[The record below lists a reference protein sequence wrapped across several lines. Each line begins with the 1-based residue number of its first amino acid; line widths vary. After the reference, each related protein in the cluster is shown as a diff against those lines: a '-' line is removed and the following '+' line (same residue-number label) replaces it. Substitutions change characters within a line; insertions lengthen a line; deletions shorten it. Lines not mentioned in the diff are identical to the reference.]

1 MQRQPMDV
9 IGRKIAA
16 LVIIFS
22 FIWQTAC
29 EVVSAQPVPD
39 PYPDKVDLGVQGIT
53 LNYRESTE
61 KVLGREVTFEKIE
74 HQTAR
79 LICLNQNGS
88 EALTL
93 LNHNAA
99 IPNSVQEFNVGPAEP
114 GAVDQC
120 GLSGIRTFISG
131 RGIRLGMGASQ
142 LIRML
147 GPDYRARGSG
157 SDVVMEYSIKGNAYS
172 PFLQHYGEGE
182 YFGHYT
188 LRNGKLIKFRFGF
201 GSGA

>member
-1 MQRQPMDV
+1 MQTQPIDV
-9 IGRKIAA
+9 ISRRIAA

-22 FIWQTAC
+22 LIWQTVTP
-29 EVVSAQPVPD
+29 VVSAQPVPD
-39 PYPDKVDLGVQGIT
+39 PYPEKVDLGVQGIT

-61 KVLGREVTFEKIE
+61 KVLGREVTFEKTE
-74 HQTAR
+74 NQTAR
-79 LICLNQNGS
+79 LVCLNQNGS

-99 IPNSVQEFNVGPAEP
+99 VPNSVQEFDVGPTEP
-114 GAVDQC
+114 GTVDQC
-120 GLSGIRTFISG
+120 GLSGIATFISV

-142 LIRML
+142 LIKML
-147 GPDYRARGSG
+147 GTDYRARSSG
-157 SDVVMEYSIKGNAYS
+157 GDVVMEYSIQGNAYS